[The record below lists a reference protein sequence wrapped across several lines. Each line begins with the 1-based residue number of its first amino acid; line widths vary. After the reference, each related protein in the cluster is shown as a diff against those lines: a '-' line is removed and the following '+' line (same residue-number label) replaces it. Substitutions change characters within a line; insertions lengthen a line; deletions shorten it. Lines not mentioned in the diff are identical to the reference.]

1 MLRRGRCFNKSA
13 CRKTLTN
20 AVPVSPLPFSI
31 SAGAGYVTQADLKF
45 MIFLPQ
51 LPEGWDHRSVIIN
64 TAPSRPLL
72 PSSLS
77 LSFLH
82 SLLVNK
88 TMVGNT
94 LLSGYSLGGGS
105 LHYLALL
112 GLCVTVTVT
121 VHTANVLIVLW
132 MLLLSQIPKTV
143 PRTLQTTFRMGKR
156 GERKVSND
164 ESESCWHIAKTMCP
178 TSFLACTCC
187 PPLGPDCLL
196 CGQRMSL
203 GAPDTKQAP
212 FLALPPA
219 PAFFFF

>member
-1 MLRRGRCFNKSA
+1 MLCRERCFSKSA

-31 SAGAGYVTQADLKF
+31 SAGTGYVTQADLKF

-94 LLSGYSLGGGS
+94 LLSGYSLGGGVI
-105 LHYLALL
+105 ALPCL
-112 GLCVTVTVT
+112 TGIMCHGDCNCPYSKCFNSIVNAFALTDSQNCSQD
-121 VHTANVLIVLW
+121 TADHF
-132 MLLLSQIPKTV
+132 QD
-143 PRTLQTTFRMGKR
+143 GEKR
-156 GERKVSND
+156 GKEGF
-164 ESESCWHIAKTMCP
+164 E
-178 TSFLACTCC
+178 
-187 PPLGPDCLL
+187 
-196 CGQRMSL
+196 
-203 GAPDTKQAP
+203 
-212 FLALPPA
+212 
-219 PAFFFF
+219 